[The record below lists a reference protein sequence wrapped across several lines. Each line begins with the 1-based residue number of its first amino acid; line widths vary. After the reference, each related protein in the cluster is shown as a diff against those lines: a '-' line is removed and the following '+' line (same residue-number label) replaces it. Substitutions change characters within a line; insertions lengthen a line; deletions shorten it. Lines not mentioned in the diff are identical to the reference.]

1 MDVIE
6 VLFQWLVVIF
16 IVATMFSVGLRTRLS
31 DLGKVFGNAW
41 FVVGALVASLVV
53 VPLLGLGIA
62 ELFDLPAPAYI
73 ALVLIG
79 ASAGGPFSAALNKN
93 QKGDVVTG
101 AAMMTML
108 ALVGSVATPII
119 ADWLFGLT
127 DTVSGSVGGI
137 QVGEL
142 VLTIIILQV
151 VPLAIGMTMRSLTP
165 HVASSW
171 SPGADRVASV
181 SFAGVLLGI
190 VLGGFSAM
198 IDLFG
203 TRTLL
208 AALVAGVAFFAAGW
222 LLSPGPEQLRSTA
235 GFIAGV
241 RNAAPV
247 LVIVYAAFTDVEGVL
262 SSLIAIYLVV
272 LAIYLPLAAWLGS
285 RHAAQPDD
293 LTVIEGI
300 GPVIEEVLNDA
311 GITTLYELSNTNTVD
326 LEVILSGSD
335 VQLNLAEPNTWPRQ
349 SGLAVDGKDE
359 ELAALQDRLKGGR
372 PPQ

>member
-16 IVATMFSVGLRTRLS
+16 IVATMFSVGLTTTLD

-62 ELFDLPAPAYI
+62 ELFDLPTPAYI
-73 ALVLIG
+73 ALVLVG

-93 QKGDVVTG
+93 QKGDVLTG

-108 ALVGSVATPII
+108 ALIGSVATPII
-119 ADWLFGLT
+119 ANWLFGLT
-127 DTVSGSVGGI
+127 DTVSGSVGDI
-137 QVGEL
+137 AVGEL
-142 VLTIIILQV
+142 VRTIVILQII
-151 VPLAIGMTMRSLTP
+151 PLAIGMAMRSLTP
-165 HVASSW
+165 RVAASW
-171 SPGADRVASV
+171 SPGAGRIASV

-198 IDLFG
+198 IDLLG

-235 GFIAGV
+235 GFVAGV

-247 LVIVYAAFTDVEGVL
+247 LVIVYAAFSGVEGIVPA
-262 SSLIAIYLVV
+262 LIAIYLVV
-272 LAIYLPLAAWLGS
+272 LAVYLPLAAWLGN

-300 GPVIEEVLNDA
+300 GPAIEGVLNHA
-311 GITTLYELSNTNTVD
+311 GITTLYELSTTDAGD
-326 LEVILSGSD
+326 LEIILTGSD
-335 VQLNLAEPNTWPRQ
+335 VQLNLHEPDTWPVQ
-349 SGLAVDGKDE
+349 ASLAVDGKAE
-359 ELAALQDRLKGGR
+359 ELAAFQDHLKGGR
-372 PPQ
+372 LES